1 MLVAEVALIEKQF
14 LSLISGLVLAGDTSL
29 SSSSADIATSQGGLD
44 ESGGNGSPADLVSLV
59 DVDELTLLCREVED
73 LKR

>member
-29 SSSSADIATSQGGLD
+29 SSSSADTATSQSASD
-44 ESGGNGSPADLVSLV
+44 ESVGNGSPADLVSLV
-59 DVDELTLLCREVED
+59 DDDEMTLLCRAVED